1 MSYLTFEEASD
12 ILGDDRVSED
22 DFARYRNKA
31 EEVIDQLTN
40 YHYRFNS
47 LDDDPVS
54 FRVEQFKKA
63 ICMQLLYFADMQAD
77 TFEGLN
83 REPEHISIG
92 RTAISKSGKTGTG
105 HARTVS
111 LIAQDAHSC
120 LSGTGLLYRGI

>member
-1 MSYLTFEEASD
+1 MDYLTFEEIAEF
-12 ILGDDRVSED
+12 LGDDRVSTD
-22 DFARYRNKA
+22 DFARYGKKA

-40 YHYRFNS
+40 YHYQFNS
-47 LDDDPVS
+47 LSDDPIS
-54 FRVEQFKKA
+54 FRVKQFKKA

-105 HARTVS
+105 NSRTVS
-111 LIAQDAHSC
+111 LIAQEVHGC